1 MIYPAF
7 QNTNITEWIDFS
19 PSKIVFE
26 GYENDFASTCVNAK
40 TVFDSKGYTLYIYIV
55 KENTRRT
62 EYIEEAYRVT
72 DEKYFITGR
81 KDGENFRLT
90 VIVSGKKSLFRAL
103 NRIVSMCADGK
114 LPVGTVEDY
123 PLFAKRGYIEGF
135 YGNPWSHDNR
145 KMMLELMSFYGM
157 NTYYY
162 APKDD
167 PYHRDKWDILYPEN
181 ELSQLSE
188 ISGLCRENFVDFHF
202 CIAPGLSMKY
212 SSDEDFCKLTR
223 KAEQLYGV
231 GIKNFGILVDDIP
244 ENLSFEEDKIAF
256 DGEAVNAHIYLINK
270 FYSFIKSLDSECGLT
285 VCPLVYHGSGEEYYV
300 SKLGKNIPSEVSIF
314 WTGKNICSQEL
325 TVREA
330 IVFDNATNHRPL
342 YWDNFP
348 VNDCEMYNEMH
359 IGYLSGRERCLF
371 RYSEG
376 IISNTME
383 FCLSSRIPLL
393 TVSDYLWN
401 PIAYKPFESWHNAC
415 EIVLGEYKETLMP
428 FLDNLLTSCL
438 KVENSPM
445 LNATLGEAQQKL
457 FAGDISG
464 SLTVMNAYIDKLTK
478 CCEMLRT
485 LDNPMIHELMPWAEK
500 QFIALEVIESSLV
513 LFAEKSDENMQNAK
527 DILKKYLAHPRT
539 LCDFSLRE
547 FAERMQTL

>member
-1 MIYPAF
+1 MIYPGF
-7 QNTNITEWIDFS
+7 QKSVITEWIDFS
-19 PSKIVFE
+19 PAKIAVD
-26 GYENDFASTCVNAK
+26 GYERDFVSDKLCENINKKCKDDV
-40 TVFDSKGYTLYIYIV
+40 LYIDV
-55 KENTRRT
+55 VRENTRRT
-62 EYIEEAYRVT
+62 EYIEEAYRIT
-72 DEKYFITGR
+72 DEKYFIC
-81 KDGENFRLT
+81 GEKNGDDFRMT
-90 VIVSGKKSLFRAL
+90 ITVSGKKSLFRAV
-103 NRIVSMCADGK
+103 NRIASMLAEGK
-114 LPVGTVEDY
+114 FPVGTVEDY

-135 YGNPWSHDNR
+135 YGNPWSHENR

-167 PYHRDKWDILYPEN
+167 PYHRDKWDILYPEK

-188 ISGLCRENFVDFHF
+188 ISDLCRENFVDFHF

-212 SSDEDFCKLTR
+212 SSEEDFDKLACKV
-223 KAEQLYGV
+223 KQLYGI
-231 GIKNFGILVDDIP
+231 GIKKFGLLVDDIP
-244 ENLSFEEDKIAF
+244 ENLCFEEDKIAF

-270 FYSFIKSLDSECGLT
+270 FYAFIKDLNSECGLT
-285 VCPLVYHGSGEEYYV
+285 ICPLVYHGSGEEYYV
-300 SKLGKNIPSEVSIF
+300 SKFGNGIPSDVSIF

-330 IVFDNATNHRPL
+330 VVFDNATNHKPL

-359 IGYLSGRERCLF
+359 IGYLSGRERYLF

-376 IISNTME
+376 LISNTME
-383 FCLSSRIPLL
+383 YCLSSRIPLL

-401 PIAYKPFESWHNAC
+401 PLAYSPYESWQNAC
-415 EIVLGEYKETLMP
+415 KIVLGENKEVLMP
-428 FLDNLLTSCL
+428 FLDNMLTSCL

-445 LNATLGEAQQKL
+445 LNSALGNAQQKL
-457 FAGDISG
+457 FAGDMPG
-464 SLTVMNAYIDKLTK
+464 AFAVMAEYTGKLTK
-478 CCEMLRT
+478 CCETLRT
-485 LDNPMIHELMPWAEK
+485 LDNPMVKELMPWAEK
-500 QFIALEVIESSLV
+500 QFIALEVIESSLS
-513 LFAEKSDENMQNAK
+513 LLGEKSDENKQNAT
-527 DILKKYLAHPRT
+527 DILQKYLSHPKT